1 MSLFKVT
8 EGEMSK
14 LNEIKTTSD
23 PLLDI
28 VTKTPTAL
36 HHRQADLSKFTMSL
50 IDFSCF
56 MVI

>member
-1 MSLFKVT
+1 
-8 EGEMSK
+8 MSK

-28 VTKTPTAL
+28 VTQTPTAL
-36 HHRQADLSKFTMSL
+36 HHRQADLSKFTCL